1 MNATQAGKK
10 DSKWLIILSM
20 CVRLMA
26 LENVYQVFERMPA
39 CVCYLLALDGQVFE
53 RFPEQNILSW
63 NPIIIG
69 YL

>member
-1 MNATQAGKK
+1 
-10 DSKWLIILSM
+10 M